1 MTVASRRVL
10 VVGATGLIGRAV
22 TAGLMAAGYRVV
34 GMALRTTRAAR
45 AMPAVEWIS
54 FDVAAATQPEDWL
67 PHLSGIDAVV
77 NCAGVLQDSLRDSTH
92 GVHVAGTG
100 ALFAACERAGPR
112 RVVHVSAIGIDHRAP
127 SRFSRTKREA
137 DEALTRRDLDWVI
150 LRPAIVVGTT
160 AYGGSA
166 MFRALAAWPVLP
178 VVPDTG
184 TLRVVQ
190 LDDLLATVL
199 FFLSSQAPTRLV
211 LDLAGPE
218 RFSFVELVGQ
228 YRRWLGWREAA
239 TVKIPR
245 SAAALLYWLG
255 DIAAIL
261 DWRAPLRSTTRL
273 ELSRGADGDPG
284 RWSEIT
290 GIAPQS
296 LAATLAARPA
306 SVQERWFAGLYLLKP
321 LIFAGLSLFWVV
333 TGIVALGPGYATA
346 VRFMAAVG
354 AGALSAPAAIA
365 GSVVDILIGVG
376 IAVRRTSRIALF
388 ASLGVSAAYLIVATL
403 LLPALWAD
411 PLGPLV
417 KVWPTILLAAVAL
430 AILEDR

>member
-1 MTVASRRVL
+1 MTVMSRRVL

-22 TAGLMAAGYRVV
+22 TAGLIAAGYRVV

-67 PHLSGIDAVV
+67 WHLTGVDAVV
-77 NCAGVLQDSLRDSTH
+77 NCAGVLQDSPRDSTH
-92 GVHVAGTG
+92 GVHVAGSG
-100 ALFAACERAGPR
+100 ALFAACEQAGLR
-112 RVVHVSAIGIDHRAP
+112 RVVQVSAIGIDHQAP

-150 LRPAIVVGTT
+150 LRPAIVVGAT

-166 MFRALAAWPVLP
+166 MFRALAAWPVLLI
-178 VVPDTG
+178 VPDTG

-190 LDDLLATVL
+190 LDDVVATVL
-199 FFLSSQAPTRLV
+199 FFLSSQAPVRLV

-218 RFSFVELVGQ
+218 RFSLVELVGQ
-228 YRRWLGWREAA
+228 YRRWLGWREA
-239 TVKIPR
+239 TTIKIPR
-245 SAAALLYWLG
+245 PAAALLYRLG
-255 DIAAIL
+255 DLAAML
-261 DWRAPLRSTTRL
+261 GWRAPLRSTTRL

-290 GIAPQS
+290 GIVPQS
-296 LAATLAARPA
+296 LAAALAARPA
-306 SVQERWFAGLYLLKP
+306 SVQERWFAGLYLLQP
-321 LIFAGLSLFWVV
+321 LVFAGLSLFWVV
-333 TGIVALGPGYATA
+333 TGVMALGPGYSAS
-346 VRFMAAVG
+346 VRFMAAAG
-354 AGALSAPAAIA
+354 AGAVSAPAAIA
-365 GSVVDILIGVG
+365 GCIADILIGAG
-376 IAVRRTSRIALF
+376 IAVRRTSWIALF
-388 ASLGVSAAYLIVATL
+388 ASLGLSAVYLVAAT

-417 KVWPTILLAAVAL
+417 KVWPTMLLAAVAL